1 MRPDPREFARNDLG
15 MCKTIHAES
24 VGRPGS
30 RYFRLH
36 ADADRGT
43 VLLWLEKEH
52 LYELAMAIK
61 RLMEKELAEP
71 ISGQASPAGDVSVD
85 HEFKAFR
92 MALAHDDESGIYLL
106 LANAEEEEEEE
117 EGEESDDTPDLALR
131 VRADQLDRLADEA
144 LAVCASG
151 RPRCPLC
158 GAAMNE
164 GETHVCPRSNG
175 HVHIEV

>member
-1 MRPDPREFARNDLG
+1 MSSEHQEFAKNDLG

-24 VGRPGS
+24 VGRPGN
-30 RYFRLH
+30 RYFRLL

-52 LYELAMAIK
+52 LRELAMAIK

-71 ISGQASPAGDVSVD
+71 ASGQTSPAGEVSVD
-85 HEFKAFR
+85 HELKASR
-92 MALAHDDESGIYLL
+92 MALAHDEESGIYLL
-106 LANAEEEEEEE
+106 LANTEEKE
-117 EGEESDDTPDLALR
+117 EGEESDDTPDLALH
-131 VRADQLDRLADEA
+131 VGADQLDRLADEA

-164 GETHVCPRSNG
+164 GEAHICPRSNG
-175 HVHIEV
+175 HVHIEI